1 MSGRYGLS
9 LAHILHPTDFSRGSD
24 VAFAHALRLACETHG
39 SLGILHVER
48 SPGPPDWDQYPAVRE
63 TLTRWNLLP
72 RGASR
77 SDVAEL
83 GVRIS
88 KSSVTTDDPVAG
100 VLEFLEHRPAD
111 LLVMSTQQRHGLD
124 RWLHKTTSGQISSRA
139 EGAALFIPGDS
150 PGFVD
155 NETGVCSLHRILCP
169 IDHEPDPAA
178 AIETVS
184 DLVKALH
191 PGSCRI
197 QLLHVGEPS
206 SAPKLHLPRH
216 ESILYHWT
224 FASGLPAAAIV
235 AEAHAQSADL
245 IAMTTAGRHGFLD
258 ALRGSTTEQVLE
270 HASCPVLAVHAWVD

>member
-1 MSGRYGLS
+1 MFGRYALS
-9 LAHILHPTDFSRGSD
+9 LSHILHPTDFSHGSD
-24 VAFAHALRLACETHG
+24 VAFAHALRLACETQG
-39 SLGILHVER
+39 LLDILHVER
-48 SPGPPDWDQYPAVRE
+48 TPGPPDWDQYPSVRE

-72 RGASR
+72 RGARR

-83 GVRIS
+83 GVQIS
-88 KSSVTTDDPVAG
+88 KSSVTAADPVAG
-100 VLEFLEHRPAD
+100 VLEFLDRHPAD
-111 LLVMSTQQRHGLD
+111 LLVMSTHQRRGLD
-124 RWLHKTTSGQISSRA
+124 RWLHKTVAGQISSRSD
-139 EGAALFIPGDS
+139 GAALFIPETS

-155 NETGVCSLHRILCP
+155 LETGTCSLHRVLCP

-184 DLVKALH
+184 DLVRALH
-191 PGSCRI
+191 PGSCRV
-197 QLLHVGEPS
+197 QLLHVGDPS
-206 SAPKLHLPRH
+206 SVPRLQLPRH

-224 FASGLPAAAIV
+224 FASGNPAHAII

-270 HASCPVLAVHAWVD
+270 HAPCPVMAVHAWVD

>member
-9 LAHILHPTDFSRGSD
+9 LAHILHPTDFSHGSE

-39 SLGILHVER
+39 SLSILHVER
-48 SPGPPDWDQYPAVRE
+48 EPGPPDWDQYPSVRD

-88 KSSVTTDDPVAG
+88 KSSVTAGDPAAG
-100 VLEFLEHRPAD
+100 VLEFLERHPAD
-111 LLVMSTQQRHGLD
+111 LLVMSTRQRHGLD
-124 RWLHKTTSGQISSRA
+124 RWLHRTVAGQISSRTD
-139 EGAALFIPGDS
+139 GAALFIPGDS

-155 NETGVCSLHRILCP
+155 VETGICSLHRILCP
-169 IDHEPDPAA
+169 IDHEPDPIA
-178 AIETVS
+178 AIETVT
-184 DLVKALH
+184 DLVRAFH

-197 QLLHVGEPS
+197 QLLHVGDAS
-206 SAPKLHLPRH
+206 SAPQLRLPRH

-224 FASGLPAAAIV
+224 FASGDPAAAILS
-235 AEAHAQSADL
+235 EARAQSADL

-270 HASCPVLAVHAWVD
+270 QAPCPVLAVHGWVD